1 MTTDQLRSK
10 FLSFFASK
18 GHPVIPSDSLV
29 PKDDPSLL
37 FTGAGMNQLKDYFLG
52 KRKDMKR
59 AASCQKCLRT
69 GDLDNV
75 GKTPSHH
82 SFFEMLGNFS
92 FGDYFKEEAIAWA
105 WEFLTKELGMKE
117 KDLWVSVYKDDDEA
131 YKIWSERIKVPK
143 EKITRFGAHDNFWPA
158 NAPEDGPNGPCGPCS
173 EIYVDR
179 GEKYGCGDPKC
190 GPGCGKCKRYVEV
203 WNLVFTQFNRVGVN
217 KLEPLPSKNIDTG
230 MGLER
235 LASVI
240 QGVETNFE
248 TDIFMPIIKAILEL
262 IEDDDRKLYALDEDG
277 KKHINAIADH
287 IRATVFCIAD
297 GVLPSNTGRGYVV
310 KHLIRR
316 SLVHGKFFDINKP
329 FLYKLVDPV
338 VRVMKGGYSEIE
350 SRRENISL
358 IIKSEEE
365 KFYVI
370 SNDLWEHLEIQ
381 ATILKKNCKDTIPG
395 DMIFYFHDTKGLSIE
410 LMKEYAADWQLKLD
424 LEGYEKLMEEQRK
437 KSRGATKLS
446 GDIFAETLTAAVLGS
461 GVRSEFIGYDKL
473 ESSAAIKAI
482 IIDNKPANEVTGPSE
497 FAVILDVTP
506 FYGETGGQ
514 VGDTGVLEN
523 NDFKADVLDTKL
535 IEKIPV
541 HICRLEK
548 GRVKTGD
555 KVNAKVDIHRRMAI
569 ARHHT
574 ATHLLQAALRKVLG
588 AHVNQSGSLVAPER
602 LRFDFTHFKGLTGE
616 ELEAAESLVNDYIR
630 RNAPLKVKEMDLEEA
645 KKSGATALFGEK
657 YDRNVR
663 VVSVEDISR
672 ELCGGTHLNATGE
685 IGLFKITGESS
696 VAAGIRR
703 IEAIAGEAAYNKIKE
718 SESDLKAVAEMLKVK
733 PENLPAQIEKLAD
746 RVKDLEKKL
755 KNYEAAN
762 ISEKAKDL
770 VSKKEL
776 LDNSITLI
784 ARRMD
789 GCAPDTLVSLTD
801 AIKTVLKEK
810 AVSILLGAY
819 DEKAFIVVGMSRD
832 LAKSGLDSRAVI
844 KYISKII
851 LGGGGGRP
859 DLAQAGGKDISKL
872 DEALKAGIAAVK
884 ELKI

>member
-59 AASCQKCLRT
+59 AASCQKCMRT